1 MFKNQTYKIVFLV
14 VFLTS
19 FLFAKAARKDT
30 VVHFSGK
37 VYQADID
44 TDKKITYK
52 NAIFKL
58 LKTPYELLKS
68 KTADNTTVSC
78 VLDGNVVFLN
88 KVKSDGE
95 FKFELLYG
103 KQYKIELL
111 KEGYC
116 LSTIIVDTRNV
127 PKTLKKKGLKI
138 ETEVD
143 VIKKEEGVSEFDF
156 PMVKILFDN
165 TTLTFKEDEEHSL
178 FVFSELEKARIELK
192 NNKALAKE
200 VNRLSEEAKKQLYKD
215 IEAEKALA
223 NKEVEQILARAR
235 VKADSIVETSKE
247 VQGNTTVPLLNYSV
261 TNPIEPDSN
270 AVQSSNMILPSEME
284 MAENAE
290 LGDKK
295 SQVENAKK
303 MLEFAKLRA
312 TTKMDSLLIIERE
325 SKILAAENEILLT
338 EQKLK
343 DAEQTLMLQST
354 KAKEDKMFRNI
365 LMTGIGLM
373 LLLAFILFAG
383 IRRKKKD
390 NETILLQK
398 LAVEEQHKEITDSI
412 NYAQKIQT
420 ALLTTEAEWGKI
432 SNENFVFFKPRDVV
446 SGDFFWAHHD
456 EENNVSIWC
465 VSDCTGHG
473 VPGAFMSMLGI
484 GFLNEIILENKL
496 LEPDLILNELR
507 SKIIN
512 ALGQN
517 NDVSQQK
524 DGMDI
529 ALCVWDKNKNTL
541 EYAGANNSLYI
552 LRNIEHITS
561 DQKND
566 RKTQFD
572 KKEEKAIVEYKADK
586 QPVGAYI
593 GDLLPFTSKTIPLFE
608 GDTLISFTDGFP
620 DQFGGVKGK
629 KFKYRPFKELFLN
642 HNDSL
647 TNQCKKLENQFE
659 QWRGDME
666 QTDDVCVVAVKV

>member
-1 MFKNQTYKIVFLV
+1 MFNNQAYKV
-14 VFLTS
+14 VLLLLLLTS
-19 FLFAKAARKDT
+19 VLFAEAAKRDT

-78 VLDGNVVFLN
+78 VLDGKVVFLN
-88 KVKSDGE
+88 KVKSDGQ
-95 FKFELLYG
+95 FNFELLYG
-103 KQYKIELL
+103 KKYKIELL

-116 LSTIIVDTRNV
+116 LSTILVDTRNV
-127 PKTLKKKGLKI
+127 PKNLKKKGLKI
-138 ETEVD
+138 EAEVD
-143 VIKKEEGVSEFDF
+143 VIKKEEGVKEFDF

-165 TTLTFKEDEEHSL
+165 STLSFKEDEEHNL
-178 FVFSELEKARIELK
+178 FVYSELEKARIELK

-200 VNRLSEEAKKQLYKD
+200 VSRLSGEAKKQLFKD
-215 IEAEKALA
+215 IELEKAAANREVENLLA
-223 NKEVEQILARAR
+223 NARLR
-235 VKADSIVETSKE
+235 ADSIIQASKNQE
-247 VQGNTTVPLLNYSV
+247 SNPSIPLLNYSV
-261 TNPIEPDSN
+261 TKQNEPDSG
-270 AVQSSNMILPSEME
+270 AVESSNMVLPSEME
-284 MAENAE
+284 MSDNAA

-295 SQVENAKK
+295 NQVENAKK
-303 MLEFAKLRA
+303 MLEYAKLRA

-343 DAEQTLMLQST
+343 DAEQSLMLQSA
-354 KAKEDKMFRNI
+354 KAKEDKLFRNI

-373 LLLAFILFAG
+373 LLLAVILFVS

-390 NETILLQK
+390 NQTILLQK
-398 LAVEEQHKEITDSI
+398 MAVEEQHKEITDSI

-420 ALLTTEAEWGKI
+420 ALLTTADVWGKI
-432 SNENFVFFKPRDVV
+432 SSENFVFFKPRDVV

-456 EENNVSIWC
+456 EETNISVWC

-484 GFLNEIILENKL
+484 GFLNEIVIENNVIK
-496 LEPDLILNELR
+496 PDLILNELR
-507 SKIIN
+507 AKIIN
-512 ALGQN
+512 SLGQN
-517 NDVSQQK
+517 NDSSQQK

-529 ALCVWDKNKNTL
+529 ALCVWDKNKDTL
-541 EYAGANNSLYI
+541 EYAGANNALYI
-552 LRNIEHITS
+552 LRNIEHLTEE
-561 DQKND
+561 QKNH
-566 RKTQFD
+566 RKTLVD
-572 KKEEKAIVEYKADK
+572 KKQEKAIVEYKADK
-586 QPVGAYI
+586 QPVGAYV
-593 GDLLPFTSKTIPLFE
+593 GELNPFTSTKITLFE

-642 HNDSL
+642 NNLSL
-647 TNQCKKLENQFE
+647 ASQCKKLEKQFE
-659 QWRGDME
+659 DWRGEME
-666 QTDDVCVVAVKV
+666 QTDDVCVVAIKV